1 MFLLSEIVDEIK
13 KELGG
18 GVSSDES
25 KFDDLY
31 VETKIAGARA
41 VIISN
46 YLVKGGIEWLNE
58 SWIQTVDLD
67 YVDRDKECDVVKFE
81 CPSVITV
88 DQHNDGFLYV
98 GHVNGIKPFVR
109 ARRSFTTLSLH
120 RVFKNSKNVM
130 WDFKNLE
137 LGKQSL
143 IIYNNP
149 RLEKVQ
155 IRGIFNNPVEVPG
168 FRKDKDWYPVDANV
182 KKDLVEMVTLDLLR
196 KTRVPPDYISDSVD
210 KPTTK

>member
-1 MFLLSEIVDEIK
+1 MFLLSDIVDEIK

-18 GVSSDES
+18 GVSTDES

-46 YLVKGGIEWLNE
+46 YMQKGVDWLNE
-58 SWIQTVDLD
+58 SWVQTVDLD
-67 YVDRDKECDVVKFE
+67 YVEREKDCDTVKFD
-81 CPSVITV
+81 CPSVITI
-88 DQHNDGFLYV
+88 DQHSDGFVYV
-98 GHVNGIKPFVR
+98 GHVNGIKPFIR
-109 ARRSFTTLSLH
+109 SRRSFTTLAMH
-120 RVFKNSKNVM
+120 RTFKNTKHIL

-137 LGKQSL
+137 LGKQQV
-143 IIYNNP
+143 IIYNNS
-149 RLEKVQ
+149 RLEKLQ

-168 FRKDKDWYPVDANV
+168 FRKDVDLYPVDANV

-196 KTRVPPDYISDSVD
+196 KIRVMPDYISDSVD